1 MYWNLHEHFTTAKLL
16 LFNTD
21 NSLFKVL
28 RESRLYLPYGHRRIR
43 LLSLAPFKSNL
54 GFQLVLTR
62 FSTPIVKERCWS
74 ITKQFFFQLA
84 VSRGTF
90 LFQRWLF
97 EDGGVLWSKAH
108 RLHVVTEKRRPR
120 LVVSKVDLL
129 VKSFRWDLILLRRSV
144 LCNFSTFYLL
154 IPRNVFLFYDFAYWS
169 ELLVWRELYFRAL
182 DSIFLSTTYFGI

>member
-1 MYWNLHEHFTTAKLL
+1 MYWNLHRNFTTTKLL

-28 RESRLYLPYGHRRIR
+28 RESWLYLPNGYRRIR
-43 LLSLAPFKSNL
+43 LLSLAPFKSYL

-62 FSTPIVKERCWS
+62 FSTPIVKERCWPIS
-74 ITKQFFFQLA
+74 KQFFFQLTIG
-84 VSRGTF
+84 RGTF

-129 VKSFRWDLILLRRSV
+129 VQSFRWDFILLRRSV
-144 LCNFSTFYLL
+144 FCNFSAFYLL
-154 IPRNVFLFYDFAYWS
+154 IPRNVLLFYDFAHWG
-169 ELLVWRELYFRAL
+169 ELLVWRELYFCAL
-182 DSIFLSTTYFGI
+182 DSIFLSIIYLSV